1 MDKIK
6 PLTSFRELD
15 ALGEELSRE
24 YTVQTRRWNARCF
37 DIEGFITDYLK
48 LKIVYET
55 FAEKDGSKIGFLANG
70 IDPLLVRRDGVVASV
85 VFPKDTI
92 VIEKYLLKSEESCR
106 RRFTL
111 AHEAAHHIMD
121 RHAPQKVACFRSDFD
136 NEAAYSDNDLHR
148 IFSINE
154 SLTNRLGAA
163 ILMPGFLI
171 AKALKKYNDSNKLKC
186 YSSSEGMVLAQE
198 DKMKTQRMADS
209 LGVSYS
215 ALLNR
220 LKELNLLDYHPLS
233 EYIRN
238 GLQIGGNC

>member
-1 MDKIK
+1 MDKMK
-6 PLTSFRELD
+6 PLTSFHELD
-15 ALGEELSRE
+15 ALGEELSKE
-24 YTVQTRRWNARCF
+24 YIQSSRKWNARCF
-37 DIEGFITDYLK
+37 DIEGFITDFLK

-55 FAEKDGSKIGFLANG
+55 FAEKDSSKIGFLANG
-70 IDPLLVRRDGVVASV
+70 IEPLHIRRDGVIASV

-92 VIEKYLLKSEESCR
+92 VIEKYLLRPDENCR

-121 RHAPQKVACFRSDFD
+121 RHAPQKVACFHSDYD
-136 NEAAYSDNDLHR
+136 NEANYSTNDLHR
-148 IFSINE
+148 IFSLNE

-163 ILMPGFLI
+163 ILMPGFLV
-171 AKALKKYNDSNKLKC
+171 AKALTKYNDSQRLRC
-186 YSSSEGMVLAQE
+186 YRSSEGIVLGQD
-198 DKMKTQRMADS
+198 DKVKVQRMASS

-220 LKELNLLDYHPLS
+220 LKELNLLDYHPMS

-238 GLQIGGNC
+238 NLQLGGEC